1 MCLFCKH
8 DFFDAQDIN
17 LSVTLDNKSLMAT
30 YKKDKTQ
37 YELAKS
43 SEKACTGAKKVT
55 LSRAPRLPKI
65 NEVYF
70 KHHCRNMRY
79 T

>member
-37 YELAKS
+37 YELAKIN
-43 SEKACTGAKKVT
+43 EKAFTGAKKVT

-70 KHHCRNMRY
+70 KRHCRNMRY

>member
-1 MCLFCKH
+1 MSFCKH

-17 LSVTLDNKSLMAT
+17 LSVTLDNRSLMAT

-37 YELAKS
+37 YELVKS
-43 SEKACTGAKKVT
+43 SKQAFTGAKKAT

-70 KHHCRNMRY
+70 KRHCRNMHY

>member
-1 MCLFCKH
+1 MI
-8 DFFDAQDIN
+8 FFDAQDIN
-17 LSVTLDNKSLMAT
+17 LSVTLDNRSLMAT

-37 YELAKS
+37 YELVKS
-43 SEKACTGAKKVT
+43 SENPFTRAKKVT

-70 KHHCRNMRY
+70 KRHCRDMRY